1 MPGFSYER
9 YGLTGNPFRDL
20 ATENLED
27 VSIFH
32 VNQDVDQS
40 LQTIRE
46 EIYDKENRAVVAIIG
61 ELGAGKTERL
71 RVMAA
76 DAQDRKAFHVYFDI
90 TEKTPSILRGLAQE
104 FQKAAKDF
112 GLIKTF
118 GGPAWARPMAALEKV
133 KDEKYDVAAAGR
145 TIAQALSDSAPSFL
159 LLNDLHNLIESS
171 EIDAFVKVLQ
181 EVANNIKPGVLVMFS
196 CYTSY
201 LPWLSVNH
209 PAFAQRINRTF
220 LLTRMKDDEAALLL
234 AKKLLV
240 KRVVEDLDPTYPF
253 DGEAVSAINAASGGN
268 PRRILELADIVMEY
282 AAAHRAY
289 RVDPD
294 LVQTVLAAR
303 RTSDVIPPSLK
314 PSQPPGSSSSAAVP
328 AAPQGSKPPTP
339 SYREADASSAK
350 MLGGDLSDP
359 IAQGRFTLTRG
370 KI

>member
-9 YGLTGNPFRDL
+9 YGLSGNPFRDL

-27 VSIFH
+27 VTIFH

-40 LQTIRE
+40 LQAIRE

-71 RVMAA
+71 RVTAA
-76 DAQDRKAFHVYFDI
+76 EAKERKTFNVYFDV
-90 TEKTPSILRGLAQE
+90 TEKTPVVLRGLAQE
-104 FQKAAKDF
+104 FQKAAKEF

-118 GGPAWARPMAALEKV
+118 GGPSWVRPMAALEKV
-133 KDEKYDVAAAGR
+133 KDEKYDVAVAGR
-145 TIAQALSDSAPSFL
+145 TIAQALSESAPSFL
-159 LLNDLHNLIESS
+159 LLNDLHNLIESN

-181 EVANNIKPGVLVMFS
+181 EVANGIKPGVLVMFS

-220 LLTRMKDDEAALLL
+220 LLIRMNDNEAALLL

-253 DGEAVSAINAASGGN
+253 DSEAVSALNAAANGN
-268 PRRILELADIVMEY
+268 PRRILEFADLTMEY

-289 RVDPD
+289 RVDVD
-294 LVQTVLAAR
+294 IVQTVLAQR
-303 RTSDVIPPSLK
+303 RTSDALLPKVKPTVPSE
-314 PSQPPGSSSSAAVP
+314 PSSTASLSRP
-328 AAPQGSKPPTP
+328 APGSKPPSP
-339 SYREADASSAK
+339 SYRETEAH
-350 MLGGDLSDP
+350 
-359 IAQGRFTLTRG
+359 
-370 KI
+370 